1 MHKYILRMRENTY
14 VYKYIVYLCV
24 CFEYLLWLEL
34 YLVIVER
41 AKKKIGMI
49 YESILNQIENN
60 SLQWFAKESQNIVK
74 IIYFF
79 YKRKSFMQI
88 SSVIREWLKD
98 IYYKIK

>member
-60 SLQWFAKESQNIVK
+60 SLQ
-74 IIYFF
+74 
-79 YKRKSFMQI
+79 
-88 SSVIREWLKD
+88 
-98 IYYKIK
+98 

>member
-24 CFEYLLWLEL
+24 RFEYLLWLEL

-60 SLQWFAKESQNIVK
+60 IVYNDLQ
-74 IIYFF
+74 
-79 YKRKSFMQI
+79 KSPKT
-88 SSVIREWLKD
+88 L
-98 IYYKIK
+98 